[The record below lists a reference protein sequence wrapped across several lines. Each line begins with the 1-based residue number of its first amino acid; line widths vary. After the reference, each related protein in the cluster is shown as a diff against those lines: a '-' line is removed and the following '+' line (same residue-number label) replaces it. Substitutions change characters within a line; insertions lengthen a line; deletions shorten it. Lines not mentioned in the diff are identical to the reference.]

1 MSNSEQV
8 RSQLGILRENIDKVD
23 AELLQLLNQRAELV
37 LKVGE
42 LKKANNLAVIHADR
56 EKSCWQG
63 YVSKIWAIAA
73 GNGGPTIPADYRYL
87 EATSALSRNL

>member
-23 AELLQLLNQRAELV
+23 AELLRLLNQRAELV

-42 LKKANNLAVIHADR
+42 LKKANNLAVVHTDR
-56 EKSCWQG
+56 EKVLLVRLCEQNSGPLPQG
-63 YVSKIWAIAA
+63 MVVQLFQQIIDILKQLQ
-73 GNGGPTIPADYRYL
+73 R
-87 EATSALSRNL
+87 

>member
-23 AELLQLLNQRAELV
+23 AELLRLLNQRAELV

-42 LKKANNLAVIHADR
+42 LKKANNLAVVHADR
-56 EKSCWQG
+56 EKVLLARLCASDSELFVRESSCL
-63 YVSKIWAIAA
+63 AA
-73 GNGGPTIPADYRYL
+73 LR
-87 EATSALSRNL
+87 